1 MARGSLI
8 TGEGFRKS
16 GFWSQ
21 LVLLGLID
29 WATIHAFQHEK
40 GHVAWYHYVGFA
52 LVNVLLLWLTWIVW
66 RWLKPQKSPSP
77 NRYLHNR

>member
-1 MARGSLI
+1 M

-29 WATIHAFQHEK
+29 WATIYAFSRQQ
-40 GHVAWYHYVGFA
+40 VAAYHYVGFIA
-52 LVNVLLLWLTWIVW
+52 MNVVLLGLTVVVW
-66 RWLKPQKSPSP
+66 RWLRHQRSLPPPGS
-77 NRYLHNR
+77 RRR

>member
-1 MARGSLI
+1 MARL

-29 WATIHAFQHEK
+29 WATIHAFLHEK
-40 GHVAWYHYVGFA
+40 VGWYHYVGFVA
-52 LVNVLLLWLTWIVW
+52 VNVCLLWLTVIVW
-66 RWLKPQKSPSP
+66 RWLRTQNSPPSP
-77 NRYLHNR
+77 HPDS